1 MYQIDKPP
9 RLSIKTLKNMTRGNY
24 GNETRFF
31 TFEIHATDIDW
42 SQILKII
49 CQQLLSLNN
58 VLKRLNFK
66 DRLYNYD

>member
-1 MYQIDKPP
+1 MYKIDKPP
-9 RLSIKTLKNMTRGNY
+9 RLSIKTLKNMTSGNY
-24 GNETRFF
+24 GNKTHFF
-31 TFEIHATDIDW
+31 TFKILATDIDW

-58 VLKRLNFK
+58 VLKLLNFK

>member
-1 MYQIDKPP
+1 MMEMKHV
-9 RLSIKTLKNMTRGNY
+9 
-24 GNETRFF
+24 FF
-31 TFEIHATDIDW
+31 TFEILATDIDW

-58 VLKRLNFK
+58 VLQLLNFK